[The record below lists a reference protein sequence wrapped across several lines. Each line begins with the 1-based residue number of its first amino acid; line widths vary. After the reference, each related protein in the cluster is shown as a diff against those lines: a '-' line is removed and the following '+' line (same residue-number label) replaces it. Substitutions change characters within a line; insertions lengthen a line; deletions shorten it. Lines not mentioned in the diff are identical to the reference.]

1 MSDAAD
7 AGTREELRHRA
18 GRATGFRVLGI
29 GVLAWWLLAG
39 AAGWPVSHENPRTP
53 ERENGPR
60 LSMPAA
66 HRGSSREAGGV
77 LRTIISRPAGN
88 GWLMGYTAH
97 GDNLYLV
104 KDTYSERIECWS
116 LATGGLRW
124 ARDFGERPIHLVT
137 AGPEGLYA
145 SVKERVYALDPEGQ
159 ILWRYAVDRHGM
171 PSECAVSASHVAFSM
186 YVWDSAYRREF
197 QEKLYCLDLHG
208 RQEWVVNLERGEPGG
223 GGPAP
228 VFHGNAVI
236 YAGSGS
242 AWHVEGGEHW
252 VDYPARA
259 CAYELDSGRPLWAKE
274 LALTFSQFD
283 YPVISDGKVILA
295 GEAGQDAYALDATSG
310 RTLWHFGLR
319 HDKGFS
325 GPPAVSGQRAFFGV
339 YKFGARDKEGE
350 VIAVDIRDG
359 QFMWRTRLESGVDEF
374 TSPLA
379 WKGQVFVVIAV
390 NPHWPKAT
398 RASANSLIVLDERT
412 GNIEAAIHTC
422 HRLTKSPIASDAG
435 VLVVCTEGDV
445 LCWKAAGEEGGADH
459 GDNSRAV
466 R

>member
-1 MSDAAD
+1 MLDAAD

-18 GRATGFRVLGI
+18 GRATSFRVLGL
-29 GVLAWWLLAG
+29 GVLVWWLLAG
-39 AAGWPVSHENPRTP
+39 ATGCPVSHDGPRTP
-53 ERENGPR
+53 ERENGPP

-77 LRTIISRPAGN
+77 LRTIISWPDGN
-88 GWLMGYTAH
+88 GSVKGYTAH

-104 KDTYSERIECWS
+104 KDTYSERVECWS
-116 LATGGLRW
+116 LATGELRW
-124 ARDFGERPIHLVT
+124 ARDFGERYIHLVT

-145 SVKERVYALDPEGQ
+145 SVHGEVCPLDPEGQ
-159 ILWRYAVDRHGM
+159 ILWRYAVDPHGM
-171 PSECAVSASHVAFSM
+171 PSACAVSPSHVAFSM
-186 YVWDSAYRREF
+186 YVFDSAYRREF

-208 RQEWVVNLERGEPGG
+208 REKWVVNLEGRNPGG

-228 VFHGNAVI
+228 VFHGNTLI

-242 AWHVEGGEHW
+242 AWHGEGGEHG
-252 VDYPARA
+252 VHYPARV
-259 CAYELDSGRPLWAKE
+259 CAYELATGRPLWAKE
-274 LALTFSQFD
+274 LALSFNQFD

-295 GEAGQDAYALDATSG
+295 GGQDAYALDATSG

-379 WKGQVFVVIAV
+379 WKGQVFVVINV
-390 NPHWPKAT
+390 NSQ
-398 RASANSLIVLDERT
+398 ASANSLIVLDERT
-412 GNIEAAIHTC
+412 GNIEAAMHTC
-422 HRLTKSPIASDAG
+422 HRLTESPIASNAG

-459 GDNSRAV
+459 GDNSRAA